1 MKAHEI
7 SLNQRSWICS
17 YLKTVYPDL
26 SFDELFDAFE
36 YLTLRKY
43 VLLKALLFNRNY
55 GNNNSLL
62 LSEIEQIINK
72 TNEHEL
78 TT

>member
-26 SFDELFDAFE
+26 SYDDLFDGME
-36 YLTLRKY
+36 YLPSQKY
-43 VLLKALLFNRNY
+43 HYLKTLLFNREKQ
-55 GNNNSLL
+55 NNNFVLRA
-62 LSEIEQIINK
+62 EIEQIINK
-72 TNEHEL
+72 TNEHEP